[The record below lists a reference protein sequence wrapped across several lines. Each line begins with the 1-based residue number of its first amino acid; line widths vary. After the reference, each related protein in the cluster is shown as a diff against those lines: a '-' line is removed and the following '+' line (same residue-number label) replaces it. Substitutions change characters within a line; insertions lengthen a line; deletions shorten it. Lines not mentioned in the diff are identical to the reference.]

1 MRIVADTNV
10 VVSALLWDGP
20 PRAILIAAREHR
32 IALYTSAALI
42 AELEDVL
49 GRAKLARRFAA
60 IGHTPGDLIDRYLS
74 LVRYVT
80 ATPLTEPVSRDPDD
94 DQVIACAIAASAD
107 LIVSGD
113 RDLLDLGH
121 AHGIP
126 ILDVGAAVER
136 ISRLENRKTP
146 P

>member
-1 MRIVADTNV
+1 MRLVADTNV
-10 VVSALLWDGP
+10 VVSGLMWGGP
-20 PRAILIAAREHR
+20 PRAILGAAREQR
-32 IALYTSAALI
+32 ISLFASAALI

-49 GRAKLARRFAA
+49 ARPKLARRLAS
-60 IGHTPGDLIDRYLS
+60 IGHTPADLLDRYLS

-80 ATPLTEPVSRDPDD
+80 ATPLTEPMSRDPDD
-94 DQVIACAIAASAD
+94 DQVIACAIAAHAD

-126 ILDVGAAVER
+126 ILDASTVVER
-136 ISRLENRKTP
+136 IGRLEKQRP
-146 P
+146 A